1 MIAWRQSPVL
11 LEVTT
16 KARYFLVEVEVG
28 RNHMMSNEKTH
39 VFGVE
44 MREVNRFFP
53 FFFLT
58 TGNTYAYFSS
68 DADAGSHIIISSKA
82 LLLRDIV
89 VKH

>member
-16 KARYFLVEVEVG
+16 IARYFLVEVEVG
-28 RNHMMSNEKTH
+28 RNHMMSNEKIH

-53 FFFLT
+53 FFFFLT
-58 TGNTYAYFSS
+58 TGNTYFSS

>member
-16 KARYFLVEVEVG
+16 IARYFLVEVEVG

-53 FFFLT
+53 FFFSLLPAIHISHLMPT
-58 TGNTYAYFSS
+58 PDHTSSFHQKRYFC
-68 DADAGSHIIISSKA
+68 
-82 LLLRDIV
+82 V
-89 VKH
+89 T